1 MEEGLRES
9 KLLLVQKNGDLREK
23 VRHFVFLYRLFSQTS
38 YRESTSGLC
47 MCVVFRQTYPIY
59 RICFQVFHSSL
70 LEEHLPVLRLKE
82 MLSPSF
88 FFGPSPVPR
97 VDHSLGTS
105 KVLVLNRH
113 PWLRSDTSKL
123 KN

>member
-9 KLLLVQKNGDLREK
+9 KLLLVQKNGDLREQ

-70 LEEHLPVLRLKE
+70 LEEHLPVLRPKE
-82 MLSPSF
+82 MLSPF
-88 FFGPSPVPR
+88 FSLDLLTCHESTIALGDKQGLGLEQVP
-97 VDHSLGTS
+97 LAQ
-105 KVLVLNRH
+105 K
-113 PWLRSDTSKL
+113 
-123 KN
+123 